1 MTDQEVSNICICPL
15 GSLIDLISRKWALLV
30 INTIGNYETLR
41 YNEIM
46 KRLNGINPKSLSE
59 RLKELQSAGLINKEV
74 FAEIPPRS
82 EYSLTEDGKDLRKAI
97 IPLMNWVN
105 THNLKLEGG
114 TTPCDV
120 AYEKEMSKRT

>member
-1 MTDQEVSNICICPL
+1 MTDKEETMICICPL
-15 GSLIDLISRKWALLV
+15 GSIINLISKKWALLV
-30 INTIGNYETLR
+30 INTIGNYEKLR

-46 KRLNGINPKSLSE
+46 KHLNGINPRSLSD
-59 RLKELQSAGLINKEV
+59 RLKELERAGLINKEL

-82 EYSLTEDGKDLRKAI
+82 EYSLTKDGKDLRKAI

-105 THNLKLEGG
+105 THHLKSEGA

-120 AYEKEMSKRT
+120 AYEKEKNK